1 MRKTLLSLSVLLTS
15 TVHAGPNLSKDKLLH
30 VPINCSGLT
39 RIAVQNTRIQDVIVF
54 PESYAS
60 RVTLHKSGQLF
71 INAKNLPQQ
80 FQLSLLLQGGT
91 TQDLKLECSN
101 VDQDPIILEANPEPF
116 SPEEAAFIER
126 ILKSVFKG
134 DFKDGTSIST
144 EDVSIRTSS
153 ILTWKPIE
161 QWQKGIYIIQLFKSK
176 NETPHAIALKS
187 YEVKE
192 ANDLTIAFDQETVD
206 ANQKAQMVIIRKL
219 QPQTNL

>member
-1 MRKTLLSLSVLLTS
+1 MRKTLLSILLTS
-15 TVHAGPNLSKDKLLH
+15 TALAGPNLSKDKLLH
-30 VPINCSGLT
+30 VPMNCSGLT

-54 PESYAS
+54 PESYAN
-60 RVTLHKSGQLF
+60 RVTLHKSGQVF
-71 INAKNLPQQ
+71 INAKNLPQH

-101 VDQDPIILEANPEPF
+101 VDQDPIILEANPEAF

-126 ILKSVFKG
+126 TIKSVFKG

-144 EDVSIRTSS
+144 EDVSIRASS
-153 ILTWKPIE
+153 GITWKPIE
-161 QWQKGIYIIQLFKSK
+161 QWQKGAYIIQLFKAK

-219 QPQTNL
+219 QPNR

>member
-1 MRKTLLSLSVLLTS
+1 MRKAFLPVCALLSLSS
-15 TVHAGPNLSKDKLLH
+15 HAGPNLSKDKLLH

-54 PESYAS
+54 PESYAN
-60 RVTLHKSGQLF
+60 RVTLHKSGQVF

-101 VDQDPIILEANPEPF
+101 VDQDPIILEAKPEPF

-126 ILKSVFKG
+126 TIKSVFKG

-144 EDVSIRTSS
+144 EDVSIRTASA
-153 ILTWKPIE
+153 LTWKPIE
-161 QWQKGIYIIQLFKSK
+161 QWQKGNYIIQLFKAK

-219 QPQTNL
+219 QPQTNR

>member
-1 MRKTLLSLSVLLTS
+1 MRKTLLSILLTS

-30 VPINCSGLT
+30 VPMNCSGLT

-54 PESYAS
+54 PESYAN
-60 RVTLHKSGQLF
+60 RVTLHKSGQVF

-101 VDQDPIILEANPEPF
+101 VDQGPIILEANPEPF

-126 ILKSVFKG
+126 TIKSVFKG

-153 ILTWKPIE
+153 GITWKPIE
-161 QWQKGIYIIQLFKSK
+161 QWQKGTYIIQLFKAK
-176 NETPHAIALKS
+176 NENPYAIALKS

-192 ANDLTIAFDQETVD
+192 ALDLTIAFDQETVD
-206 ANQKAQMVIIRKL
+206 ANQKAKMVIIRKL
-219 QPQTNL
+219 QSNR